1 MKRKIIIKNPVAK
14 DLMTPKYSS
23 KKIEDKRKKNPKHK
37 KNYKAMD
44 EAREYT
50 DEERYKDLE
59 ARHHMHKEKAQVF
72 HGAFKKAMKRGG
84 VSKTELH
91 RLINSRET
99 HHQLALETGQKLK
112 ELGARMKKN
121 DVSEALVKSGRKRI
135 TMKSPTGYI
144 SHVNPNRA
152 TQLAKMGFVPV
163 SEGRSSVRNKEISDL
178 IEMKLSELA
187 EKTKRIFGDELFE
200 QIDFFEFLEILQEEL
215 QARKKDR
222 PSKEEDD
229 EEDEDKENDLKP
241 HVIMQARKAMDMKS
255 DPEEMINIKFHDGD
269 TKKVAVKD
277 LRRANAMYNL
287 LRPNQKEDLGS
298 KLNAG
303 HDSFMKAI
311 GAVRG

>member
-1 MKRKIIIKNPVAK
+1 MKKKKIKNPVAH
-14 DLMTPKYSS
+14 DLNTPKYSL
-23 KKIEDKRKKNPKHK
+23 KVIRDKRKKDPKHK
-37 KNYKAMD
+37 KNYKRMD
-44 EAREYT
+44 EANGYS
-50 DEERYKDLE
+50 DSERYENLE
-59 ARHHMHKEKAQVF
+59 ARHNLHKEKAREF
-72 HGAFKKAMKRGG
+72 DRAFMKAMKRGG
-84 VSKTELH
+84 ISKDRLH
-91 RLINSRET
+91 GLINSRET

-121 DVSEALVKSGRKRI
+121 EVSEAVVKSGRKRV
-135 TMKSPTGYI
+135 TMKSPTGYV
-144 SHVNPNRA
+144 SHVSPPRA
-152 TQLAKMGFVPV
+152 SQLAKMGFVPV
-163 SEGRSSVRNKEISDL
+163 SEGRASVRNKEISDL

-215 QARKKDR
+215 QARKKYR
-222 PSKEEDD
+222 SSEEDD
-229 EEDEDKENDLKP
+229 GEDEDKENDLKP
-241 HVIMQARKAMDMKS
+241 HVIMQARKAMDMKR
-255 DPEEMINIKFHDGD
+255 DPEEMVDIKFHDGD
-269 TKKVAVKD
+269 TKGVAVKH

>member
-1 MKRKIIIKNPVAK
+1 MKKKKIKNPVAH
-14 DLMTPKYSS
+14 DLNTPKYSL
-23 KKIEDKRKKNPKHK
+23 KVIPDKRKKDPKHK
-37 KNYKAMD
+37 KNYKKMD
-44 EAREYT
+44 EANGYS
-50 DEERYKDLE
+50 DSERYKNLE
-59 ARHHMHKEKAQVF
+59 AMHNLHKKRAQEF
-72 HGAFKKAMKRGG
+72 HRAFMKAMKRGG
-84 VSKTELH
+84 ISKDKLH
-91 RLINSRET
+91 GLIGAREE
-99 HHQLALETGQKLK
+99 HHQLALETGERLK
-112 ELGARMKKN
+112 ELGARMKKEN
-121 DVSEALVKSGRKRI
+121 IDEAIPPAGRKRV
-135 TMKSPTGYI
+135 TVKSPTGYI
-144 SHVNPNRA
+144 SHVGEKRA
-152 TQLAKMGFVPV
+152 ARLIKAGFVTVNEKTIP
-163 SEGRSSVRNKEISDL
+163 RNNKEISNL

-255 DPEEMINIKFHDGD
+255 DPEERIKIKFRDGD
-269 TKKVAVKD
+269 TKEVAVKH

-287 LRPNQKEDLGS
+287 LRPNQKEDLGN